1 MCLALIQLGLV
12 KKLTAF
18 GIRDELVVFYIVYVG
33 HCEVS
38 PFYYFI
44 LEEQQV
50 GFPYPSI
57 FWRLFSFSRHDI
69 LKNKE
74 QNKTLNEDSTIV
86 LPNHMLIVM
95 EGCREARYID

>member
-18 GIRDELVVFYIVYVG
+18 GIRDELVIFYIVSVG

-50 GFPYPSI
+50 GFPYPSEYFGGYFLSAGMI
-57 FWRLFSFSRHDI
+57 S
-69 LKNKE
+69 
-74 QNKTLNEDSTIV
+74 
-86 LPNHMLIVM
+86 
-95 EGCREARYID
+95 